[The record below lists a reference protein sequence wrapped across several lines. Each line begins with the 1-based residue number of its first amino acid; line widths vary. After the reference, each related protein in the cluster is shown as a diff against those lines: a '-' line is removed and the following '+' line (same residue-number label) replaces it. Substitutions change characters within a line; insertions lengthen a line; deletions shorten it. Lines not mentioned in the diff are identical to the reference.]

1 MTSLSNEYYQ
11 AEQALDQWRASRTY
25 APVGCAAAE
34 TTAFIAGWEAR
45 SEHPFNVLRQL
56 DEDEIDSALER
67 FRPLA

>member
-1 MTSLSNEYYQ
+1 MTSLSNEYLQ
-11 AEQALDQWRASRTY
+11 VDQALERWRQSRSY

-34 TTAFIAGWEAR
+34 ATAFVAGWEAR

-56 DEDEIDSALER
+56 DDDEVGPALQR